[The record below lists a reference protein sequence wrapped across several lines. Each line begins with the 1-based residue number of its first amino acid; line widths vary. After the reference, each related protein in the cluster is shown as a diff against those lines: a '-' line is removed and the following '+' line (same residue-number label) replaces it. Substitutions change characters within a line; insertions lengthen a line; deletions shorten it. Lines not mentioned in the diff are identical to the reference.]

1 MPHLCDSLFIC
12 VGIDY
17 IPSHGA
23 FSTDKNAIFEID
35 KNHRP

>member
-12 VGIDY
+12 VGIY
-17 IPSHGA
+17 SHGA